1 MSDWRT
7 LSTVEGQPLL
17 GGTGTFRTRETVDSG
32 LLYEIRY
39 PAGVGSPEHRHDHD
53 STIYLLSGELRG
65 TIDGREVRLAPGETV
80 VHPRDVPHTVEAV
93 VDSHWL
99 EFKSPLPWRTPLST

>member
-1 MSDWRT
+1 MIDWQV
-7 LSTVEGQPLL
+7 LSTVEGRPLV
-17 GGTGTFRTRETVDSG
+17 GGTGTFRTRETAVSG

-53 STIYLLSGELRG
+53 SVIYLLSGKLRG

-80 VHPRDVPHTVEAV
+80 VHPRGVPHTVEAIE
-93 VDSHWL
+93 DSHWL
-99 EFKSPLPWRTPLST
+99 EFKSPLPGRAPLST